1 MNLTRNLCNKI
12 LLALLVAFVVC
23 ASAETMTGPAAEYA
37 VPASV
42 EKTDS
47 RASFGFRMAVGYNT
61 FWNVDHEHSVMGLMT
76 VNGLDE
82 MQGIWAG
89 LGGTLKFPLGSGV
102 WVRPGLNFTYQSK
115 TGSVTVDFDGSDDGT
130 ADVLETLQQLGHLT
144 IKQILLDIPLMLR
157 FQAQSGFF
165 VEAGPQ
171 FTINLSTEMDYSVL
185 KIAVD
190 NMARD
195 FVVSGAVFV
204 GTSFV
209 LGAGRLEIGTGFAFS
224 MTSLIADDLEI
235 PGLPLTFDGAT
246 LVDPKDL
253 VIQFET
259 TYWFM

>member
-1 MNLTRNLCNKI
+1 MNFAKMFCDKI
-12 LLALLVAFVVC
+12 VLAILFAFV
-23 ASAETMTGPAAEYA
+23 AGARAETVTEPA
-37 VPASV
+37 V
-42 EKTDS
+42 ENTMPTSADQADG

-185 KIAVD
+185 KMAVD